1 MKKDILSGISKN
13 GILADI
19 RKKISEEQEVDVKNI
34 LRLEIA
40 RYSFLVATRLE
51 AAKDVAKS
59 IKLSAALTLLSQ
71 AQTLTSTDNREARK
85 LFNLARRLGK

>member
-1 MKKDILSGISKN
+1 MKRDILSGISKN
-13 GILADI
+13 GILSDI
-19 RKKISEEQEVDVKNI
+19 RKKVSENEETEVKNI

>member
-1 MKKDILSGISKN
+1 MKRDILSGISKS
-13 GILADI
+13 GILSDI
-19 RKKISEEQEVDVKNI
+19 RKKVSENEETEVRNI

-51 AAKDVAKS
+51 ATKDVAKS

>member
-19 RKKISEEQEVDVKNI
+19 RKRVSEEQEVDGKNI

-51 AAKDVAKS
+51 TAKDIAKS
-59 IKLSAALTLLSQ
+59 MKLSAALTLLSQ

>member
-1 MKKDILSGISKN
+1 MKRDILSGISKN
-13 GILADI
+13 GILSDI
-19 RKKISEEQEVDVKNI
+19 RKKVSENEETEVRNI
-34 LRLEIA
+34 LRIEIA

-51 AAKDVAKS
+51 STKDTAKS
-59 IKLSAALTLLSQ
+59 IKLSASLTLLSQ